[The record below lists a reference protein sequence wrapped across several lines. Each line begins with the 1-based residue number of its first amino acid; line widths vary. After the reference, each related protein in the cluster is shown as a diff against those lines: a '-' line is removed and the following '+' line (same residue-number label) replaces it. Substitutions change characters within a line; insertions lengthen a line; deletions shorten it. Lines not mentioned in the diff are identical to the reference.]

1 MKKGIVFKLFLL
13 TTALCLFILA
23 IVFVGQTLFF
33 KQMYVHQKVASVK
46 SALEAYE
53 QEYLNH
59 TGNAQAMVRLDK
71 IFIRSMAPGSRHWMR
86 WAICCIP
93 MIFK

>member
-33 KQMYVHQKVASVK
+33 KQMYVHQKVAGVK
-46 SALEAYE
+46 SAW
-53 QEYLNH
+53 
-59 TGNAQAMVRLDK
+59 K
-71 IFIRSMAPGSRHWMR
+71 
-86 WAICCIP
+86 P
-93 MIFK
+93 MNRTT